1 MRRLSWQQLRDI
13 FRLVGFVDR
22 GMEGDHL
29 MMTRPGT
36 PRPIVIKMD
45 RNLGEDIIQSNKR
58 TAGLT
63 SAQFRDLA
71 EQVCGKKKRKK
82 KGKK

>member
-1 MRRLSWQQLRDI
+1 MRRLSWRQLREI
-13 FRLVGFVDR
+13 FLLIGFVDR
-22 GMEGDHL
+22 GTEGDHL
-29 MMTRPGT
+29 IMTRAGT

-71 EQVCGKKKRKK
+71 EQVCGKKRKK
-82 KGKK
+82 KKKK